1 MKDAKFIVVQDVSTA
16 NKLISAG
23 FQLVS
28 QINNTYTFMN
38 VIPKHFKF
46 ESIDIKKLA
55 YTNMLSF

>member
-1 MKDAKFIVVQDVSTA
+1 MKDAKFIIVQDVSTA

-28 QINNTYTFMN
+28 TINNTYTFMN

-46 ESIDIKKLA
+46 EDIDIKKLA
-55 YTNMLSF
+55 YTDMLTF

>member
-16 NKLISAG
+16 TKLISAG

-46 ESIDIKKLA
+46 ENIDIKKLA
-55 YTNMLSF
+55 YTNVLTF

>member
-1 MKDAKFIVVQDVSTA
+1 MKDAKFIVVQDANTA

-28 QINNTYTFMN
+28 QVNKTYTFMN

-46 ESIDIKKLA
+46 EDIDIKKLA
-55 YTNMLSF
+55 YTNMLTF